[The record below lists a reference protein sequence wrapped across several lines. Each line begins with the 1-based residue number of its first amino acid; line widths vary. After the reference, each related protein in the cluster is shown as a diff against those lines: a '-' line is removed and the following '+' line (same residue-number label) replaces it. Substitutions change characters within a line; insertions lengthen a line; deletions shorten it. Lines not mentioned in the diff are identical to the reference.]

1 MFKHKEY
8 NSWVVVVLTYMFMT
22 IGILLAALALEVFLI
37 PNRII
42 DGGITGISI
51 ILSFLTNINLSIFI
65 VIINIPFLLLGF
77 KHLGKNF
84 LIQSSVAMVLFSL
97 LLEAFKQVD
106 VVTSDILLATVFGGL
121 LLGIGVGFVI
131 RYGACLDGV
140 ETIAILINKKTSF
153 SVGQVILLVNLVIY
167 MVAGILFGWD
177 RALYSI
183 MTYFITYKII
193 DIVSEGLD
201 QAKAALIITNNGEE
215 IANSIYKKLGRT
227 VTFIEGEGLISGK
240 KVVLY
245 VVVTRIELRELKKI
259 VGDDDVS
266 AFMTITDVAEIVGQH
281 IKDKESFNFNK

>member
-8 NSWVVVVLTYMFMT
+8 NSCVVVILTYMFMT
-22 IGILLAALALEVFLI
+22 IGILLAAIALEVFLI
-37 PNRII
+37 PNKII
-42 DGGITGISI
+42 DGGITGVSI

-65 VIINIPFLLLGF
+65 IILNVPFLLLGF
-77 KHLGKNF
+77 RHLGKNF
-84 LIQSSVAMVLFSL
+84 LIQSTVAMALFSV
-97 LLEAFKQVD
+97 LLEIFKQVD
-106 VVTSDILLATVFGGL
+106 VVTNDVLLATVFGGI

-140 ETIAILINKKTSF
+140 ETVAILINKKTSF

-183 MTYFITYKII
+183 MTYFITYKLI
-193 DIVSEGLD
+193 DMVSEGLE
-201 QAKAALIITNNGEE
+201 QAKATLIITNNSEE
-215 IANSIYKKLGRT
+215 IARSIYKKLGRT

-259 VGDDDVS
+259 VEADDVS
-266 AFMTITDVAEIVGQH
+266 AFMTITDVSEIVGQH
-281 IKDKESFNFNK
+281 IKSKEKLNTSE

>member
-8 NSWVVVVLTYMFMT
+8 NSWVVVILTYMFMT
-22 IGILLAALALEVFLI
+22 IGILLAAIALEVFLI
-37 PNRII
+37 PNKII
-42 DGGITGISI
+42 DGGITGVSI

-65 VIINIPFLLLGF
+65 IILNIPFLLLGF
-77 KHLGKNF
+77 RHLGKNF
-84 LIQSSVAMVLFSL
+84 LIQSTVAMALFSV
-97 LLEAFKQVD
+97 LLEIFKQVD
-106 VVTSDILLATVFGGL
+106 VVTNDVLLATVFGGI

-140 ETIAILINKKTSF
+140 ETVAILINKKTSF

-183 MTYFITYKII
+183 MTYFITYKLI
-193 DIVSEGLD
+193 DMVSEGLE
-201 QAKAALIITNNGEE
+201 QAKAALIITNNSEE
-215 IANSIYKKLGRT
+215 IARSIYKKLGRT

-259 VGDDDVS
+259 VEADDES
-266 AFMTITDVAEIVGQH
+266 AFMTITDVSEIVGQH
-281 IKDKESFNFNK
+281 IKSKEKLNTSE

>member
-8 NSWVVVVLTYMFMT
+8 NSWVVVILTYMFMT
-22 IGILLAALALEVFLI
+22 IGILLAAIALEVFLI
-37 PNRII
+37 PNKII
-42 DGGITGISI
+42 DGGITGVSI

-65 VIINIPFLLLGF
+65 IILNIPFLLLGF
-77 KHLGKNF
+77 RHLGKNF
-84 LIQSSVAMVLFSL
+84 LIQSTVAMALFSV
-97 LLEAFKQVD
+97 LLEIFKQVD
-106 VVTSDILLATVFGGL
+106 VVTNDVLLATVFGGI

-140 ETIAILINKKTSF
+140 ETVAILSNKKTSF

-183 MTYFITYKII
+183 MTYFITYKLI
-193 DIVSEGLD
+193 DMVSAGLE
-201 QAKAALIITNNGEE
+201 QAKAALIITNNSEE
-215 IANSIYKKLGRT
+215 IARSIYKKLGRT

-259 VGDDDVS
+259 VEADDVS
-266 AFMTITDVAEIVGQH
+266 AFMTITDVSEIVGQH
-281 IKDKESFNFNK
+281 IKSKEKLNTSE

>member
-8 NSWVVVVLTYMFMT
+8 NSWVVTVLTYMFMT
-22 IGILLAALALEVFLI
+22 IGILMAALALEVFLI
-37 PNRII
+37 PNKII

-65 VIINIPFLLLGF
+65 IIINIPFLILGF
-77 KHLGKNF
+77 RHLGKNF
-84 LIQSSVAMVLFSL
+84 LFQTSVAMVLFSF
-97 LLEAFKQVD
+97 LLEVFKQVN
-106 VVTSDILLATVFGGL
+106 VVTNDVLLATVFGGL

-140 ETIAILINKKTSF
+140 ETVAILINKKTSF

-193 DIVSEGLD
+193 DIVSEGLE
-201 QAKAALIITNNGEE
+201 QAKAALIITNYGEE
-215 IANSIYKKLGRT
+215 IATSIYKRLGRT

-259 VGDDDVS
+259 VEDDDVS
-266 AFMTITDVAEIVGQH
+266 AFMTITDVSEIVGQH
-281 IKDKESFNFNK
+281 IKDKESLNIE

>member
-8 NSWVVVVLTYMFMT
+8 NSWVVVILTYMFMT
-22 IGILLAALALEVFLI
+22 IGILLAAIALEVFLL
-37 PNRII
+37 PNKII
-42 DGGITGISI
+42 DGGITGVSI

-65 VIINIPFLLLGF
+65 IILNVPFLLLGF
-77 KHLGKNF
+77 RHLGKNF
-84 LIQSSVAMVLFSL
+84 LIQSTVAMALFSV
-97 LLEAFKQVD
+97 LLEIFKQVD
-106 VVTSDILLATVFGGL
+106 VVTNDVLLATVFGGI

-140 ETIAILINKKTSF
+140 ETVAILINKKTSF

-183 MTYFITYKII
+183 MTYFITYKLI
-193 DIVSEGLD
+193 DMVSEGLE
-201 QAKAALIITNNGEE
+201 QAKAALIITNNSEE
-215 IANSIYKKLGRT
+215 IARSIYKKLGRT

-259 VGDDDVS
+259 VEADDVS
-266 AFMTITDVAEIVGQH
+266 AFMTITDVSEIVGQH
-281 IKDKESFNFNK
+281 IKSKEKLNTSE

>member
-8 NSWVVVVLTYMFMT
+8 NSWVVVILTYMFMT
-22 IGILLAALALEVFLI
+22 IGILLAAIALEVFLI
-37 PNRII
+37 PNKII
-42 DGGITGISI
+42 DGGITGVSI

-65 VIINIPFLLLGF
+65 IILNVPFLLLGF
-77 KHLGKNF
+77 RHLGKNF
-84 LIQSSVAMVLFSL
+84 LIQSTVAMALFSV
-97 LLEAFKQVD
+97 LLEIFKQVD
-106 VVTSDILLATVFGGL
+106 VVTNDVLLATVFGGI

-140 ETIAILINKKTSF
+140 ETVAILINKKTSF

-183 MTYFITYKII
+183 MTYFITYKLI
-193 DIVSEGLD
+193 DIVSEGLE
-201 QAKAALIITNNGEE
+201 QAKAALIITNNSEE
-215 IANSIYKKLGRT
+215 IARSIYKKLGRT

-245 VVVTRIELRELKKI
+245 VVITRIELRELKKI
-259 VGDDDVS
+259 VEADDVS
-266 AFMTITDVAEIVGQH
+266 AFMTITDVSEIVGQH
-281 IKDKESFNFNK
+281 IKSKEKLNTSE

>member
-8 NSWVVVVLTYMFMT
+8 HSWVVVILTYMFMT
-22 IGILLAALALEVFLI
+22 IGILLAAIALEVFLI
-37 PNRII
+37 PNKII
-42 DGGITGISI
+42 DGGITGVSI

-65 VIINIPFLLLGF
+65 IILNVPFLLLGF
-77 KHLGKNF
+77 RHLGKNF
-84 LIQSSVAMVLFSL
+84 LIQSTVAMALFSV
-97 LLEAFKQVD
+97 LLEIFKQVD
-106 VVTSDILLATVFGGL
+106 VVTNDVLLATVFGGI

-140 ETIAILINKKTSF
+140 ETVAILINKKTSF

-183 MTYFITYKII
+183 MTYFITYKLI
-193 DIVSEGLD
+193 DIVSEGLE
-201 QAKAALIITNNGEE
+201 QAKAALIITNNSEE
-215 IANSIYKKLGRT
+215 IARSIYKKLGRT

-259 VGDDDVS
+259 VEADDVS
-266 AFMTITDVAEIVGQH
+266 AFMTITDVSEIVGQH
-281 IKDKESFNFNK
+281 IKSKEKLNTSE

>member
-84 LIQSSVAMVLFSL
+84 LIQSSVAMILFSL

>member
-8 NSWVVVVLTYMFMT
+8 NSCVVVILTYMFMT
-22 IGILLAALALEVFLI
+22 IGILLAAIALEVFLI
-37 PNRII
+37 PNKII
-42 DGGITGISI
+42 DGGITGVSI

-65 VIINIPFLLLGF
+65 IILNIPFLLLGF
-77 KHLGKNF
+77 RHLGKNF
-84 LIQSSVAMVLFSL
+84 LIQSTVAMALFSV
-97 LLEAFKQVD
+97 LLEIFKQVD
-106 VVTSDILLATVFGGL
+106 VVTNDVLLATVFGGI

-140 ETIAILINKKTSF
+140 ETVAILINKKTSF

-183 MTYFITYKII
+183 MTYFITYKLI
-193 DIVSEGLD
+193 DIVSEGLE
-201 QAKAALIITNNGEE
+201 QAKAALIITNNSEE
-215 IANSIYKKLGRT
+215 IARSIYKKLGRT

-259 VGDDDVS
+259 VEADDVS
-266 AFMTITDVAEIVGQH
+266 AFMTITDVSEIVGQH
-281 IKDKESFNFNK
+281 IKSKEKLNTSE

>member
-8 NSWVVVVLTYMFMT
+8 NSWVVVILTYMFMT
-22 IGILLAALALEVFLI
+22 IGILLAAIALEVFLI
-37 PNRII
+37 PNKII
-42 DGGITGISI
+42 DGGITGVSI

-65 VIINIPFLLLGF
+65 IILNVPFLLLGF
-77 KHLGKNF
+77 RHLGKNF
-84 LIQSSVAMVLFSL
+84 LIQSTVAMALFSV
-97 LLEAFKQVD
+97 LLEIFKQVD
-106 VVTSDILLATVFGGL
+106 VVTNDVLLATVFGGIL
-121 LLGIGVGFVI
+121 LGFVI

-140 ETIAILINKKTSF
+140 ETVAILINKKTSF

-183 MTYFITYKII
+183 MTYFITYKLI
-193 DIVSEGLD
+193 DIVSEGLE
-201 QAKAALIITNNGEE
+201 QAKAALIITNNSEE
-215 IANSIYKKLGRT
+215 IARSIYKKLGRT

-259 VGDDDVS
+259 VEADDVS
-266 AFMTITDVAEIVGQH
+266 AFMTITDVSEIVGQH
-281 IKDKESFNFNK
+281 IKSKEKLNTSE

>member
-8 NSWVVVVLTYMFMT
+8 NSWVVVILTYMFMT
-22 IGILLAALALEVFLI
+22 IGILLAAIALEVFLI
-37 PNRII
+37 PNKII
-42 DGGITGISI
+42 DGGITGVSI

-65 VIINIPFLLLGF
+65 IILNVPFLLLGF
-77 KHLGKNF
+77 RHLGKNF
-84 LIQSSVAMVLFSL
+84 LIQSTVAMELFSV
-97 LLEAFKQVD
+97 LLEIFKQVD
-106 VVTSDILLATVFGGL
+106 VVTNDVLLATVFGGI

-140 ETIAILINKKTSF
+140 ETVAILINKKTSF

-183 MTYFITYKII
+183 MTYFITYKLI
-193 DIVSEGLD
+193 DIVSEGLE
-201 QAKAALIITNNGEE
+201 QAKAALIITNNSEE
-215 IANSIYKKLGRT
+215 IARSIYKKLGRT

-259 VGDDDVS
+259 VEADDVS
-266 AFMTITDVAEIVGQH
+266 AFMTITDVSEIVGQH
-281 IKDKESFNFNK
+281 IKSKEKLNTSE

>member
-8 NSWVVVVLTYMFMT
+8 NSWVVVILTYMFMT
-22 IGILLAALALEVFLI
+22 IGILLAAIALEVFLI
-37 PNRII
+37 PNKII
-42 DGGITGISI
+42 DGGITGVSI

-65 VIINIPFLLLGF
+65 IILNVPFLLLGF
-77 KHLGKNF
+77 RHLGKNF
-84 LIQSSVAMVLFSL
+84 LIQSTVAMALFSV
-97 LLEAFKQVD
+97 LLEIFKQVD
-106 VVTSDILLATVFGGL
+106 VVTNDVLLATVFGGI

-131 RYGACLDGV
+131 KFGACLDGTEV
-140 ETIAILINKKTSF
+140 VAILINKKTSF

-183 MTYFITYKII
+183 MTYFITYKLI
-193 DIVSEGLD
+193 DIVSEGLE
-201 QAKAALIITNNGEE
+201 QAKAALIITNNSEE
-215 IANSIYKKLGRT
+215 IARSIYKKLGRT

-259 VGDDDVS
+259 VEADDVS
-266 AFMTITDVAEIVGQH
+266 AFMTITDVSEIVGQH
-281 IKDKESFNFNK
+281 IKSKEKLNTSE

>member
-8 NSWVVVVLTYMFMT
+8 NSWVVVILTYMFMT
-22 IGILLAALALEVFLI
+22 IGILLAAIALEVFLI
-37 PNRII
+37 PNKII
-42 DGGITGISI
+42 DGGITGVSI

-65 VIINIPFLLLGF
+65 IILNVPFLLLGF
-77 KHLGKNF
+77 RHLGKNF
-84 LIQSSVAMVLFSL
+84 LIQSTVAMALFSV
-97 LLEAFKQVD
+97 LLEIFKQVD
-106 VVTSDILLATVFGGL
+106 VVTNDVLLATVFGGI

-140 ETIAILINKKTSF
+140 ETVAILINKKTSF

-183 MTYFITYKII
+183 MTYFITYKLI
-193 DIVSEGLD
+193 DIVSEGLE
-201 QAKAALIITNNGEE
+201 QAKAALIITYNSEE
-215 IANSIYKKLGRT
+215 IARSIYNKLGRT

-259 VGDDDVS
+259 VEADDVS
-266 AFMTITDVAEIVGQH
+266 AFMTITDVSEIVGQH
-281 IKDKESFNFNK
+281 IKSKEKLNTSE